1 MKTAMTLLTAAVLA
15 ALLGLGGCSG
25 DEPADDDTT
34 ADDDDAT
41 GDDDDATG
49 DDDDA
54 TGDDDDAT
62 GDDDDATGDDD
73 DTTACTDAD
82 GDGVCVEHGDCDD
95 GDAAVFPGNVET
107 TCNGVDDD
115 CDAATLDEPDGDGD
129 GATVCDDCDDGDA
142 AVFPGNTETT
152 CNGVDDDCDAATLD
166 EPDGDGDGATIC
178 DDCNDAD
185 SAVYPGNAE
194 TTCNGVDDDC
204 DAATLDEPDAD
215 GDGSTVCEDC
225 DDADANVGPD
235 EVEVCGNGIDD
246 DCDAA
251 TVDLF
256 DADGDGTDC
265 SVDCDDTDAN
275 LNASDA
281 DGDGQSSCDGDCDD
295 ADGAVDA
302 LDVDGDGQTSCDGDC
317 DDTDPALNQLDLD
330 GDGYDSCDDGD
341 CDDGDAGAYPGGT
354 ESCNGADDDCDG
366 TADEGFDADGDT
378 HTTCGVDGT
387 PGTTDDDCD
396 DNDASSYPN
405 APELCDGLDNNCNG
419 VVAADELDDD
429 GDGQR
434 GCEGDCDDGDDTVFD
449 GAEELCDGV
458 DNSCDGVIDAYCR
471 FDLAE
476 AEAVLVGPAGEH
488 VDTVHDSAGDVNSD
502 GYDDII
508 LGAPGSQLN
517 GTDSGAAYLVL
528 GPTSGTIDLANADA
542 TLLGE
547 DGGDWAGSSVSG
559 AGDVNADGYD
569 DVLIGAP
576 SVYVDAPGMGLYSG
590 RAYVV
595 FGPISGTVDLSDAD
609 VMLLSEDGGSTTG
622 NAVSEAGDVNGDGY
636 DDILVG
642 ASSYDSPGM
651 ASNGAAYI
659 VFGPLYGD
667 LDLSSAYALIG
678 TDDND
683 YAGRAVSGAGDVDAD
698 GYDDVLVGASGSDLG
713 GTEAGAAFL
722 VRGPVSLD
730 ISLAAADA
738 TFVGESDYSNAGT
751 TVAGAGDVNA
761 DGYDDVLFGAYFH
774 GTGAVYLFHG
784 PVTGTYDLG
793 DADMK
798 MEGDAL
804 SRYLG
809 RSVSGRGDFDGDG
822 YDDLFVGDYT
832 GGAGCCNGEAYVLF
846 GPTSGLLGQQDADM
860 WFQPESGETIGFWLG
875 WAGDNNGDGY
885 DDLLLGSTPGA
896 AGGGAVYLIL
906 GGP

>member
-1 MKTAMTLLTAAVLA
+1 MKTGLSLLTAAVLV
-15 ALLGLGGCSG
+15 ALLGLGGCPA

-34 ADDDDAT
+34 GDDDVTGDDDATGDDDTT

-82 GDGVCVEHGDCDD
+82 GDGVCVEHG
-95 GDAAVFPGNVET
+95 
-107 TCNGVDDD
+107 
-115 CDAATLDEPDGDGD
+115 
-129 GATVCDDCDDGDA
+129 DCDDGDA

-317 DDTDPALNQLDLD
+317 DDTDPGANRLDAD
-330 GDGYDSCDDGD
+330 GDGFDSCDEGD
-341 CDDGDAGAYPGGT
+341 CDDGDAGAHPGGIET
-354 ESCNGADDDCDG
+354 CNGIDDDCDG
-366 TADEGFDADGDT
+366 NLDEGFDGDGDS
-378 HTTCGVDGT
+378 HTTCGPDGAL
-387 PGTTDDDCD
+387 GTADDDCD

-429 GDGQR
+429 GDGQM
-434 GCEGDCDDGDDTVFD
+434 GCEGDCDDTDDTVYD

-458 DNSCDGVIDAYCR
+458 DNSCDGIVDGHCR
-471 FDLAE
+471 FDLAL
-476 AEAVLVGPAGEH
+476 ADATLTGLGGIGDWISYAF
-488 VDTVHDSAGDVNSD
+488 DANGDVNGD
-502 GYDDII
+502 GYDDILIGSHDNDEAATDAGAAHLVLSPISGTLDIANADAKLLGHTAGDEAGYSVSFAGDVDADGYDDI
-508 LGAPGSQLN
+508 LVGAPYRYVN
-517 GTDSGAAYLVL
+517 GTGATAGSAYLQYGPVTGTIDLGYADVVFMPEGRDAVGWSVSDAGDVNADGYGDVLIGACNYSSAGLVSNGAAYLVH
-528 GPTSGTIDLANADA
+528 GPVSNSMDLVLADA
-542 TLLGE
+542 KMTGTQTH
-547 DGGDWAGSSVSG
+547 DYAGSSVSS

-569 DVLIGAP
+569 DILVGAYYASIGGYNPGAAYLVLGPASGDLP
-576 SVYVDAPGMGLYSG
+576 LAAADA
-590 RAYVV
+590 V
-595 FGPISGTVDLSDAD
+595 FEGEEDAD
-609 VMLLSEDGGSTTG
+609 YAGDR
-622 NAVSEAGDVNGDGY
+622 VSGAGDVNGDGY

-642 ASSYDSPGM
+642 ARLNANADGDPS
-651 ASNGAAYI
+651 AGAAYL
-659 VFGPLYGD
+659 VLGPMSGT
-667 LDLSSAYALIG
+667 LDLA
-678 TDDND
+678 N
-683 YAGRAVSGAGDVDAD
+683 
-698 GYDDVLVGASGSDLG
+698 
-713 GTEAGAAFL
+713 
-722 VRGPVSLD
+722 
-730 ISLAAADA
+730 
-738 TFVGESDYSNAGT
+738 
-751 TVAGAGDVNA
+751 
-761 DGYDDVLFGAYFH
+761 
-774 GTGAVYLFHG
+774 
-784 PVTGTYDLG
+784 
-793 DADMK
+793 ADMK
-798 MEGDAL
+798 IEGEWGDT
-804 SRYLG
+804 LG
-809 RSVSGRGDFDGDG
+809 YSVAGGGDFDGDG
-822 YDDLFVGDYT
+822 FDDVAVGSP
-832 GGAGCCNGEAYVLF
+832 GAGYTGEAYFLH
-846 GPTSGLLGQQDADM
+846 GPTTGLLSYIDADATYTGVT
-860 WFQPESGETIGFWLG
+860 GEQVGHCVSF
-875 WAGDNNGDGY
+875 AGDTNADGY
-885 DDLLLGSTPGA
+885 TDLLVSGSLVGT
-896 AGGGAVYLIL
+896 GGTIYLIL